1 MSDPNNIFKTDTI
14 INSNNNIYITTA
26 RYDDSKS
33 AINALKNNKH
43 LYFDVTDLIQS
54 YDLASNK
61 FTLNNSIAMAHIY
74 FDLSFPSNP
83 SDLKDIANAKYIT
96 NINNQLS
103 SKYKLFK
110 ECWSGHIIF
119 HTDGWY
125 NKYGIDN
132 VNITCIKMQIDNNLQ
147 RVGGGDNRG
156 FNTSIDLKFDNEKT
170 RGIFTNISYDD
181 LYFDSTDIYGS
192 ESNSLAAFQRLYNNY
207 NLDVRTNKYYA
218 IPLRMK
224 LIML

>member
-1 MSDPNNIFKTDTI
+1 MSDPNNNFKLDTSI
-14 INSNNNIYITTA
+14 TTINNIYITTA
-26 RYDDSKS
+26 RYDDSKT
-33 AINALKNNKH
+33 AINAKKDNKH
-43 LYFDVTDLIQS
+43 LYFDLTDLIQS
-54 YDLASNK
+54 YNLVNNK

-74 FDLSFPSNP
+74 FDFSFPSDP
-83 SDLKDIANAKYIT
+83 SRTNSLLPNYDANIKK
-96 NINNQLS
+96 INDQLS

-156 FNTSIDLKFDNEKT
+156 FNTSIDLKFDNEMT

-181 LYFDSTDIYGS
+181 LKFNVNDIYS
-192 ESNSLAAFQRLYNNY
+192 DNTLKESFNNIY
-207 NLDVRTNKYYA
+207 SRYKLGVDIYA

>member
-1 MSDPNNIFKTDTI
+1 MSNNHNNNFKLDTSI
-14 INSNNNIYITTA
+14 TTINNIYITTA

-33 AINALKNNKH
+33 AINAKKDNKH
-43 LYFDVTDLIQS
+43 LYFDLTDLIQS
-54 YDLASNK
+54 YDSDNNK

-74 FDLSFPSNP
+74 FDFSFPSNP
-83 SDLKDIANAKYIT
+83 SDTSDKANAKYMT
-96 NINNQLS
+96 NIKDQLN

-156 FNTSIDLKFDNEKT
+156 FNTSIDLKFDNELT

-181 LYFDSTDIYGS
+181 LKFDVNDIYS
-192 ESNSLAAFQRLYNNY
+192 ETLKNSFNNIYSKY
-207 NLDVRTNKYYA
+207 NLKGDIYA

>member
-1 MSDPNNIFKTDTI
+1 VVPNDNFKLDTSI
-14 INSNNNIYITTA
+14 TTINNIYITTA

-33 AINALKNNKH
+33 AINAKKDNKH
-43 LYFDVTDLIQS
+43 LYFDLTDLIQS

-74 FDLSFPSNP
+74 FDLSFPSDP
-83 SDLKDIANAKYIT
+83 SHTDP
-96 NINNQLS
+96 NIEKINDQLS

-125 NKYGIDN
+125 NKYGINN

-156 FNTSIDLKFDNEKT
+156 FNTSIDLKFDNEFT

-192 ESNSLAAFQRLYNNY
+192 DYNPLAAFEQLYIKY
-207 NLDVRTNKYYA
+207 KVSSTSNKYA

-224 LIML
+224 LIIL